1 MTSYLVLRGRVA
13 LDCKNRDPMAD
24 QDGID
29 VTPKEIIDFL
39 LDEMEHGICPSYYS
53 NLVPSVFD
61 VYLCVQD
68 LEKLQPLEQRMREEA
83 VNALDEKLSALNKA
97 AEPKLKLPLTAKK
110 RINRYQTLGEWSV
123 QFHENTDDD
132 ARDNPLV
139 IHSTFPITAPS
150 EDRAGTLT
158 ERVSKRRSDGQTV
171 TTSTQRSGNIDTR
184 RAAGIVYA
192 NLSYEDDAGPHI
204 YQMTKDLIKIGRG
217 SADRWVDLKLSAKK
231 DVSREHLQIRRD
243 PATGRWFIKD
253 LSTLGTTVEGKRVPA
268 SIEQV
273 NGEDVDRNVEVP
285 LPGKA
290 RIGLAGVQFIDFK
303 VIKQR

>member
-1 MTSYLVLRGRVA
+1 
-13 LDCKNRDPMAD
+13 MAD
-24 QDGID
+24 GIH

-39 LDEMEHGICPSYYS
+39 LEEMEQGICPSYYS
-53 NLVPSVFD
+53 NLVPNVFD
-61 VYLCVQD
+61 VYVYVDD
-68 LEKLQPLEQRMREEA
+68 LEKLRPLEKRMREETET
-83 VNALDEKLSALNKA
+83 ALEEKLSSLNKA
-97 AEPKLKLPLTAKK
+97 AEPKLKLPLSAKK
-110 RINRYQTLGEWSV
+110 RINRYETLGEWSV
-123 QFHENTDDD
+123 QFHENTEDD
-132 ARDNPLV
+132 ARDNPLI
-139 IHSTFPITAPS
+139 IHSTFPITQS

-184 RAAGIVYA
+184 RASGIVYA
-192 NLSYEDDAGPHI
+192 NLSYEDDAGPHT
-204 YQMTKDLIKIGRG
+204 YQMTKDLIKVGRG

-243 PATGRWFIKD
+243 PATGQWFIKD

-273 NGEDVDRNVEVP
+273 NGQDVDRNVEVP

-303 VIKQR
+303 VVKQR